1 MEILVID
8 GQGGGLGRQLV
19 AAVKKAVPQAVVTA
33 IGTNSAATSAM
44 LKAGADRAATG
55 ENAVV
60 VGCRRADVILGP
72 IPAGRNHPRHGAG
85 RSPKRCPPHPDP
97 RQPVRYPGGWGER
110 PHRHPGG
117 AGRCGR
123 AGRLPELRQHRIKI
137 HKNKMQ
143 KISRPPAGEHDTF
156 CISIIKAISS
166 CHLPY
171 GAACTRMLGASAP
184 QGRFPAGRLILL

>member
-72 IPAGRNHPRHGAG
+72 IGIVIADALLGEITPAMAAAVCQSHARRVLVPINHCENIVVGV
-85 RSPKRCPPHPDP
+85 PD
-97 RQPVRYPGGWGER
+97 QPIGQLV
-110 PHRHPGG
+110 
-117 AGRCGR
+117 A
-123 AGRLPELRQHRIKI
+123 AAAQKVKELAETPCK
-137 HKNKMQ
+137 
-143 KISRPPAGEHDTF
+143 
-156 CISIIKAISS
+156 
-166 CHLPY
+166 
-171 GAACTRMLGASAP
+171 
-184 QGRFPAGRLILL
+184 